1 MITLAKAPPSGLNF
15 GSHGRPRYTQIR
27 VIMRCVIRRADCI
40 QIFFYLGQVLFIFLV
55 KLNCLKIEFSLKYTF
70 YFNLTVH
77 EFSDIT
83 Q

>member
-1 MITLAKAPPSGLNF
+1 
-15 GSHGRPRYTQIR
+15 
-27 VIMRCVIRRADCI
+27 MRICFQMYSNI
-40 QIFFYLGQVLFIFLV
+40 FYLGQVLFIFLV

-70 YFNLTVH
+70 YLNLTVH